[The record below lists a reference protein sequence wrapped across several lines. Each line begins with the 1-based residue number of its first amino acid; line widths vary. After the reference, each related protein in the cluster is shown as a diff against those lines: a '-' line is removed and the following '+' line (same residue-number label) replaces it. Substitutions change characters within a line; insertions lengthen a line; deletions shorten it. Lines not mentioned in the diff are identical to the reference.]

1 MDTHINIRNILG
13 VVLLALV
20 PSGVQAQVR
29 VEVVKDTKTTEMIVA
44 NTAAAMGNE
53 TLHSAQT
60 DSIRRRSLDIM
71 SSMLFRQYMNDMDMQ
86 QRKDLAPYR
95 QESRLYRKLV
105 LECQRFV
112 TQAAMLCEVVKDNP
126 VNTAYCYQQLGELSM
141 LAKQEVKNAVVFG
154 MDGQVP
160 NPFKVNYADL
170 IEGKVTVP
178 VYRQDADRDTV
189 VFKSYNLLLPDE
201 RMTIINSA
209 ISNLRD
215 YTRALRRVTYKI
227 PYHTGFRKALRQTS
241 PYAYRMLV
249 TTERAVGNVV
259 GDIERA
265 GGLFK

>member
-13 VVLLALV
+13 VVLLVLV
-20 PSGVQAQVR
+20 PSGAQAQVR

-112 TQAAMLCEVVKDNP
+112 TQAAILCEVVKDKNP
-126 VNTAYCYQQLGELSM
+126 SPSM
-141 LAKQEVKNAVVFG
+141 ANAVLLSEASSSPSLKLEV
-154 MDGQVP
+154 MDDTLVP
-160 NPFKVNYADL
+160 RPTCAEIGFCSPLA
-170 IEGKVTVP
+170 
-178 VYRQDADRDTV
+178 V
-189 VFKSYNLLLPDE
+189 V
-201 RMTIINSA
+201 
-209 ISNLRD
+209 
-215 YTRALRRVTYKI
+215 V
-227 PYHTGFRKALRQTS
+227 
-241 PYAYRMLV
+241 LV
-249 TTERAVGNVV
+249 CNV
-259 GDIERA
+259 
-265 GGLFK
+265 